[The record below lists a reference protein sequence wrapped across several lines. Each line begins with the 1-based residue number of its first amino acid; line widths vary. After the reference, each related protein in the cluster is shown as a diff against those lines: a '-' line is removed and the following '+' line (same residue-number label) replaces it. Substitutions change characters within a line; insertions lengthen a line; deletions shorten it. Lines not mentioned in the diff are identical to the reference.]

1 MWSVQDAKAHL
12 SEVMRRARAG
22 KPQVIGTRNPVI
34 VVSAEQFKAARPR
47 KHLGRMLIESA
58 PRGEPIELPP
68 RDFGRGDPF
77 FDR

>member
-1 MWSVQDAKAHL
+1 VQEAKARL

-22 KPQVIGTRNPVI
+22 EPQFIGTRNPV
-34 VVSAEQFKAARPR
+34 VVLSAEQFRPARPK

-77 FDR
+77 ADHR